1 MKSDDVRTR
10 PAPHSMESRR
20 MPVLRSLLTAIALCA
35 IAVCDLTAQGR
46 GTITGKVVDST
57 SKTGLPSATV
67 QIVGTARGTLSRN
80 DGGFTLTDV
89 PAGTQRVRV
98 ARIGYAPQQRDVMV
112 TAGATVTVEFGLTEV
127 AANLS
132 AVVVTGYGT
141 QRREA
146 VTGAL
151 ATIDASEAKVGVIS
165 NATNMLQGRIAGVN
179 VTLNSGEPGA
189 GAQIRV
195 RGGTSISASNDPLYV
210 VDGVPIQNDQ
220 TEASGIGIGGGAAL
234 ARSPLNMINPNDIS
248 SITVLKDAAATA
260 IYGSRAANGV
270 VLIETR
276 KGRSGSSAMEYEVYG
291 AASSPARRLNF
302 LTGSQYRAFVQQQIT
317 AGNLP
322 ASRLADL
329 GSANTDWESEITRT
343 SYTQNH
349 NLSFSG
355 GSQNTTYRA
364 SLNYMDQEGVVISNG
379 FKRYQGRVNAFHDA
393 LDGKLQVGVNLTA
406 SRTDNDYLPYEN
418 TGGFEGGVLAN
429 MAIFNPT
436 FPVTVTNSTTKQTSY
451 YETGLGRQST
461 RNPVALANQ
470 IIDIAQT
477 NRTLGNVTSSYRLLP
492 SLSTQFNVGIDR
504 SSGVRQTYLP
514 RNSPVG
520 AEWNGRAR
528 QVERDLTNINLQSL
542 LIWTPK
548 IFEGQELEATG
559 GYEYSDF
566 DNGEFGAEGRGF
578 ATDAFSFNNLG
589 GGAVLTPPFS
599 WREESRLV
607 SFFARANYGFKNR
620 YFLTGV
626 IRKDG
631 SSRFG
636 IGNKWAVFPAV
647 SASWRLTEEG
657 FMKNSFFSDLRLRAG
672 WGLQG
677 NQAVSPYAS
686 LILLEPSNGA
696 RYPFGDNVVT
706 GVVATRNANP
716 NLKWEQT
723 AQTSLA
729 VDYAFLRN
737 RFSGTLE
744 YYQKKTSDLL
754 LTVAVPQPALVS
766 TRLENI
772 GRVKNTGFEGSIDGR
787 VWDKGKFTV
796 SSGLV
801 LAVERNTVEDLG
813 GRTFINTSSVS
824 GQGQSGQNAQRIIPG
839 KPLGTFWGP
848 EFVGINNSGQQL
860 FNKYT
865 VTRDAKGIET
875 GRKKNGTTIA
885 PGADDY
891 TVIGNANPSYSL
903 GIRSNLNWRK
913 FDGSFL
919 IRTEQGRDVFNNT
932 ALVYATKSNVLT
944 NRNLLASALSD
955 KTGIKE
961 PAIFSSRWIEDGS
974 FTRLQ
979 NVTVGWTFT
988 IPSTVLRGT
997 NARVYVSGDNLW
1009 LLTNYTGYDPEVF
1022 VDAGLASRG
1031 IDYLTYPRART
1042 FTTGLRLQF

>member
-1 MKSDDVRTR
+1 MRVI
-10 PAPHSMESRR
+10 
-20 MPVLRSLLTAIALCA
+20 RSLMSATVASVVLLS
-35 IAVCDLTAQGR
+35 DLSAQGGR
-46 GTITGKVVDST
+46 GTISGKVVDST
-57 SKTGLPSATV
+57 SQTALSSATV
-67 QIVGTARGTLSRN
+67 QILGTARGALSRA
-80 DGGFTLTDV
+80 DGGFTLTDIPV
-89 PAGTQRVRV
+89 GAQRVRV
-98 ARIGYAPQQRDVMV
+98 ARIGYAPQIKDVTV
-112 TAGATVTVEFGLTEV
+112 SAGATVTLQFSLNAV
-127 AANLS
+127 AASLT

-151 ATIDASEAKVGVIS
+151 ATIDASEAKVGLIS
-165 NATNMLQGRIAGVN
+165 NATGLIQGRVAGVN

-210 VDGVPIQNDQ
+210 IDGVPIQNDQ
-220 TEASGIGIGGGAAL
+220 TEATGLGIGGGAAL
-234 ARSPLNMINPNDIS
+234 ARSPLNMINPSDIAS
-248 SITVLKDAAATA
+248 LTVLKDASATA
-260 IYGSRAANGV
+260 IYGSRGANGV

-276 KGRSGSSAMEYEVYG
+276 KGRSGNSSMEYEVTG
-291 AASSPARRLNF
+291 AASSPSSRLNF
-302 LTGSQYRAFVQQQIT
+302 LTGSQYRKFVQEQIS

-322 ASRLADL
+322 ASRLGEL
-329 GSANTDWESEITRT
+329 GSANTDWEDEITRT

-355 GSQNTTYRA
+355 GSTNTTYRA
-364 SLNYMDQEGVVISNG
+364 SLNYMDQQGVVISNG
-379 FKRYQGRVNAFHDA
+379 FKRYQARVNGFHDA
-393 LDGKLQVGVNLTA
+393 LQGRLQLGVNLTT

-436 FPVTVTNSTTKQTSY
+436 NPVTVTNATTKVTSY
-451 YETGLGRQST
+451 YETGTGRQST

-470 IIDIAQT
+470 IIDLAQT
-477 NRTLGNVTSSYRLLP
+477 NRTLGNVTSSYRLITG
-492 SLSTQFNVGIDR
+492 LSTQLNVGIDR

-520 AEWNGRAR
+520 AEFNGRAR
-528 QVERDLTNINLQSL
+528 QVERDLTNVNLQSL

-548 IFEGQELEATG
+548 IFAGQEFEATG
-559 GYEYSDF
+559 GYEYSTF

-578 ATDAFSFNNLG
+578 STDAFSFNNLG

-599 WREESRLV
+599 YREESRLA
-607 SFFARANYGFKNR
+607 SFFGRANYGYKNR

-626 IRKDG
+626 VRRDG

-636 IGNKWAVFPAV
+636 SGNKWAVFPAV
-647 SASWRLTEEG
+647 SASWRLSEEG
-657 FMKNSFFSDLRLRAG
+657 FMKSQSFFSDLRVRAG

-686 LILLEPSNGA
+686 LVLLEPSNGA
-696 RYPFGDNVVT
+696 RYPFGDKVVT

-716 NLKWEQT
+716 LLKWEQT
-723 AQTSLA
+723 AQTSA
-729 VDYAFLRN
+729 AIDYAILQN
-737 RFSGTLE
+737 RFSGTIE
-744 YYQKKTSDLL
+744 YYQKNTSDLL

-766 TRLENI
+766 TRLENV
-772 GRVKNTGFEGSIDGR
+772 GKVKNTGFEGSIDGR
-787 VWDKGKFTV
+787 VWDSGKLSI

-801 LAVERNTVEDLG
+801 LAVERNEVVDLG
-813 GRTFINTSSVS
+813 GRSFINTASVS

-839 KPLGTFWGP
+839 QPLGTFWGP
-848 EFVGINNSGQQL
+848 EFKGVNGTGQQL

-865 VTRDAKGIET
+865 VTRDAKGRET
-875 GRKKNGTTIA
+875 SRKLAGTTIA

-891 TVIGNANPSYSL
+891 TIIGNANSAFSL
-903 GIRSNLNWRK
+903 GWRSNLNWRK
-913 FDGSFL
+913 LDASFL

-944 NRNLLASALSD
+944 NRNLLASSLSD

-961 PAIFSSRWIEDGS
+961 PAIYSSRWIEDGS

-979 NVTVGWTFT
+979 NVTVGYTFNLPGT
-988 IPSTVLRGT
+988 ILRGT
-997 NARVYVSGDNLW
+997 RARAFLSGDNL
-1009 LLTNYTGYDPEVF
+1009 LLFSPYSGYDPEVF

-1031 IDYLTYPRART
+1031 VDYLVYPRART

>member
-1 MKSDDVRTR
+1 
-10 PAPHSMESRR
+10 
-20 MPVLRSLLTAIALCA
+20 MPVIRSLLTAMFVS
-35 IAVCDLTAQGR
+35 AVLVSDLSAQGR
-46 GTITGKVVDST
+46 GTITGKVVDTLSQA
-57 SKTGLPSATV
+57 GLSNATV
-67 QIVGTARGTLSRN
+67 QVVGTARGVLTRTDGSFTLS
-80 DGGFTLTDV
+80 DV
-89 PAGTQRVRV
+89 PVGAQRVRV
-98 ARIGYAPQQRDVMV
+98 ARIGYAPQQREV
-112 TAGATVTVEFGLTEV
+112 TVSVGTTVTLRFALTEV

-146 VTGAL
+146 VTGAM
-151 ATIDASEAKVGVIS
+151 ATIDASEAKVGLIS
-165 NATNMLQGRIAGVN
+165 NATGLIQGRVAGVN

-210 VDGVPIQNDQ
+210 IDGVPIQNDQ
-220 TEASGIGIGGGAAL
+220 TEANGIGIGGGAAL
-234 ARSPLNMINPNDIS
+234 ARSPLNMLNPSDIS
-248 SITVLKDAAATA
+248 SVTVLKDASATA
-260 IYGSRAANGV
+260 IYGSRGANGV

-276 KGRSGSSAMEYEVYG
+276 KGRSGGSNMEYEVFG
-291 AASSPARRLNF
+291 SASSPADRLNF
-302 LTGSQYRAFVQQQIT
+302 LTGSQYRAFVQKQIT

-322 ASRLADL
+322 ATRLADL
-329 GSANTDWESEITRT
+329 GTANTDWEKEITRT
-343 SYTQNH
+343 AYTQNQ

-379 FKRYQGRVNAFHDA
+379 FKRYQARMNAFHDA

-406 SRTDNDYLPYEN
+406 ARTDNDYLPYEN

-436 FPVTVTNSTTKQTSY
+436 YPVFVKNATTGAQTY

-470 IIDIAQT
+470 IADNAQT
-477 NRTLGNVTSSYRLLP
+477 NRTLGNVTTTYRLFS
-492 SLSTQFNVGIDR
+492 SLSAQFNVGMDR
-504 SSGVRQTYLP
+504 AGGVRKTYLP
-514 RNSPVG
+514 RISPVG
-520 AEWNGRAR
+520 AEFNGLAR
-528 QVERDLTNINLQSL
+528 QVERDLTNLNLQSL
-542 LIWTPK
+542 VVWTPK
-548 IFEGQELEATG
+548 IFEGQEFEATG
-559 GYEYSDF
+559 GYEFSTF
-566 DNGEFGAEGRGF
+566 DNYEFGVEGRNF
-578 ATDAFSFNNLG
+578 STDAFSFNNLG
-589 GGAVLTPPFS
+589 GGATLTPPFS
-599 WREESRLV
+599 WREQSRLV
-607 SFFARANYGFKNR
+607 SFFGRANYGYKNK

-626 IRKDG
+626 IRDDG

-636 IGNKWAVFPAV
+636 TGNKWALFPAL
-647 SASWRLTEEG
+647 SASWRLSEES
-657 FMKNSFFSDLRLRAG
+657 FMKNGFFSDLRLRAG

-696 RYPFGDNVVT
+696 RYPFGDKVVT

-723 AQTSLA
+723 TQTSLA
-729 VDYAFLRN
+729 VDYAFSQN

-744 YYQKKTSDLL
+744 YYQKSTTDLL

-772 GRVKNTGFEGSIDGR
+772 GAVKNKGFEGSIDGR
-787 VWDKGKFTV
+787 LWDKGKLTV

-801 LAVERNTVEDLG
+801 LAVERNNVENLG
-813 GRTFINTSSVS
+813 GRSFINTASVS
-824 GQGQSGQNAQRIIPG
+824 GQGQSGQNAQRIMPG

-848 EFVGINNSGQQL
+848 EFIGVNSEGKQE

-865 VTRDAKGIET
+865 VTRDAKGVET
-875 GRKKNGTTIA
+875 SRKLAGKTIA

-891 TVIGNANPSYSL
+891 TVIGNANPSFSVGL
-903 GIRSNLNWRK
+903 RSNLNWRK
-913 FDGSFL
+913 LDASFL
-919 IRTEQGRDVFNNT
+919 IRSERGRDVFNNT
-932 ALVYATKSNVLT
+932 ALVYATTSNVLT
-944 NRNLLASALSD
+944 NRNLLASALTD

-961 PAIFSSRWIEDGS
+961 PAIYSSRWIEDGS

-979 NVTVGWTFT
+979 NVTVGYTFNMPGN
-988 IPSTVLRGT
+988 ILKGT
-997 NARVYVSGDNLW
+997 SARAFLSGDNL
-1009 LLTNYTGYDPEVF
+1009 LLFTPYTGYDPEVY

-1042 FTTGLRLQF
+1042 FTAGLRLQF